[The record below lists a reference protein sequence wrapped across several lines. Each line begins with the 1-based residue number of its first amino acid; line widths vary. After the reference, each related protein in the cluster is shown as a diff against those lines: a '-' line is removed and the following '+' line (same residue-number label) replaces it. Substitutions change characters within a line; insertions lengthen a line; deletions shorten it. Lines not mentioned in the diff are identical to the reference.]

1 MKRINIVGFIDFH
14 REEWDIRPSMVDKI
28 RQAFHDSELWTYKD
42 LCACTEKQLLK
53 IRHVTPELVE
63 HVKETLENVGLH
75 LGMTEKELDAYHDA
89 EYDARHQSVEP
100 KGTHVHDDV
109 LNILDGANILEFLRK
124 KAETGNVEKGNGTL
138 IPEGAATEQ
147 IVGVD
152 KIEGSNLSF
161 RSDAATEQIAGTS
174 KEDRAEEEAK
184 EEAVSA
190 NTDGMQKKEIES
202 LQETEQ
208 KKGTEQLQ
216 ETEPLQE
223 MEAKHKKKFD
233 AQKVYN
239 HAMARILCDPCQ
251 MLRGDD
257 LEFMRHQLVMSV
269 LEQQSW
275 LMRTFCSFNY
285 RVKVAMRKANYIMLE
300 YRHDMGLRSTVY
312 QHLEYEG
319 TIKELEA

>member
-14 REEWDIRPSMVDKI
+14 REKWDIRPSMMEKM
-28 RQAFHDSELWTYKD
+28 RQVFHDSELWTYKD

-53 IRHVTPELVE
+53 IQYVTPELVG
-63 HVKETLENVGLH
+63 HIKETLEDVGLH

-89 EYDARHQSVEP
+89 EYDARHQSVEQ
-100 KGTHVHDDV
+100 KKTNIHDDV
-109 LNILDGANILEFLRK
+109 PEMLDEANILEALRK
-124 KAETGNVEKGNGTL
+124 KPISEFLEKEAVL
-138 IPEGAATEQ
+138 PIPEDAATEQ
-147 IVGVD
+147 IVGISEED
-152 KIEGSNLSF
+152 
-161 RSDAATEQIAGTS
+161 IA
-174 KEDRAEEEAK
+174 ENDAK
-184 EEAVSA
+184 EAITSA
-190 NTDGMQKKEIES
+190 NTDGMQKKE
-202 LQETEQ
+202 
-208 KKGTEQLQ
+208 
-216 ETEPLQE
+216 TEPLQE
-223 MEAKHKKKFD
+223 TEAKHKKKFD
-233 AQKVYN
+233 AQKAYN
-239 HAMARILCDPCQ
+239 HAMARILRDPCQ

-300 YRHDMGLRSTVY
+300 YRHDMGLRSTVF

>member
-14 REEWDIRPSMVDKI
+14 REEWDIRPSMVEKM

-53 IRHVTPELVE
+53 IRYVTPELVG
-63 HVKETLENVGLH
+63 HIKETLEDVGLH

-89 EYDARHQSVEP
+89 EYDARHQSAEQ
-100 KGTHVHDDV
+100 KKTNIHDDV
-109 LNILDGANILEFLRK
+109 PEMLNEANILETLRK
-124 KAETGNVEKGNGTL
+124 KPVSGFPEKEAVL
-138 IPEGAATEQ
+138 PIPEDAATEQ
-147 IVGVD
+147 IVGISEED
-152 KIEGSNLSF
+152 
-161 RSDAATEQIAGTS
+161 IA
-174 KEDRAEEEAK
+174 ENDAK
-184 EEAVSA
+184 EAITSA
-190 NTDGMQKKEIES
+190 NTDGMQKK
-202 LQETEQ
+202 
-208 KKGTEQLQ
+208 

-233 AQKVYN
+233 AQKAYN
-239 HAMARILCDPCQ
+239 HAMARILRDPCQ
-251 MLRGDD
+251 MVRGDD

-285 RVKVAMRKANYIMLE
+285 RVKVAMRKANYIMQE

-312 QHLEYEG
+312 QHLEYDG

>member
-14 REEWDIRPSMVDKI
+14 REKWDIRPSMMEKM
-28 RQAFHDSELWTYKD
+28 RQVFHDSELWTYKD

-53 IRHVTPELVE
+53 IRYVTPELVG
-63 HVKETLENVGLH
+63 HIKETLEDVGLH

-89 EYDARHQSVEP
+89 EYDARHQSVEQ
-100 KGTHVHDDV
+100 KGTS
-109 LNILDGANILEFLRK
+109 E
-124 KAETGNVEKGNGTL
+124 
-138 IPEGAATEQ
+138 
-147 IVGVD
+147 
-152 KIEGSNLSF
+152 
-161 RSDAATEQIAGTS
+161 
-174 KEDRAEEEAK
+174 EDIAEEEAK
-184 EEAVSA
+184 GDAVSA

-223 MEAKHKKKFD
+223 METKHKKEFD
-233 AQKVYN
+233 AQKAYN
-239 HAMARILCDPCQ
+239 HAMARILRDPCQ
-251 MLRGDD
+251 MVRRDD
-257 LEFMRHQLVMSV
+257 LEFMRHQLVMSI

>member
-14 REEWDIRPSMVDKI
+14 REKWDIRPSMMEKM

-53 IRHVTPELVE
+53 IRYVTPELVG
-63 HVKETLENVGLH
+63 HIKETLEDVGLH
-75 LGMTEKELDAYHDA
+75 LGMTEKELDAYLDA
-89 EYDARHQSVEP
+89 EYDARHQSVEQ
-100 KGTHVHDDV
+100 KGTS
-109 LNILDGANILEFLRK
+109 E
-124 KAETGNVEKGNGTL
+124 
-138 IPEGAATEQ
+138 
-147 IVGVD
+147 
-152 KIEGSNLSF
+152 
-161 RSDAATEQIAGTS
+161 
-174 KEDRAEEEAK
+174 EDIAEEEAK
-184 EEAVSA
+184 GDAVSA

-223 MEAKHKKKFD
+223 MDTKHKKEFD
-233 AQKVYN
+233 AQKAYN
-239 HAMARILCDPCQ
+239 HAMARILRDPCQ

-257 LEFMRHQLVMSV
+257 LEFMRHQLVMSI

-285 RVKVAMRKANYIMLE
+285 RVKEAMRKANYIMQE

>member
-14 REEWDIRPSMVDKI
+14 REKWDIRPSMMEKM

-42 LCACTEKQLLK
+42 LCALSEKQLLK
-53 IRHVTPELVE
+53 IRYVTPELVG
-63 HVKETLENVGLH
+63 HIKETLEDVGLH

-89 EYDARHQSVEP
+89 EYDARHQSAEQ
-100 KGTHVHDDV
+100 KKTNIHDDV
-109 LNILDGANILEFLRK
+109 PEMLDEANILEALR
-124 KAETGNVEKGNGTL
+124 EKPVSGFPEKEAVL
-138 IPEGAATEQ
+138 PIPEDAATEQ
-147 IVGVD
+147 IVGISEED
-152 KIEGSNLSF
+152 
-161 RSDAATEQIAGTS
+161 IA
-174 KEDRAEEEAK
+174 ENDAK
-184 EEAVSA
+184 EAITSA
-190 NTDGMQKKEIES
+190 NTDGMQKKE
-202 LQETEQ
+202 
-208 KKGTEQLQ
+208 
-216 ETEPLQE
+216 TEPLQE
-223 MEAKHKKKFD
+223 TEAKHKKKFD
-233 AQKVYN
+233 AQKAYN
-239 HAMARILCDPCQ
+239 HAMARILRDPCQ
-251 MLRGDD
+251 MVRGDD

>member
-14 REEWDIRPSMVDKI
+14 REKWDIRPSMMEKM

-53 IRHVTPELVE
+53 IRYVTPELVE
-63 HVKETLENVGLH
+63 HIKETLEDVGLH

-89 EYDARHQSVEP
+89 EYDARHQSVEQ
-100 KGTHVHDDV
+100 KGTS
-109 LNILDGANILEFLRK
+109 E
-124 KAETGNVEKGNGTL
+124 
-138 IPEGAATEQ
+138 
-147 IVGVD
+147 
-152 KIEGSNLSF
+152 
-161 RSDAATEQIAGTS
+161 
-174 KEDRAEEEAK
+174 EDIAEEEAK
-184 EEAVSA
+184 EDAASA

-208 KKGTEQLQ
+208 LQ
-216 ETEPLQE
+216 EAEPLQE

-233 AQKVYN
+233 AQKAYN
-239 HAMARILCDPCQ
+239 HAMARILRDPCQ
-251 MLRGDD
+251 MVRGDD

>member
-14 REEWDIRPSMVDKI
+14 REEWDIRPSMVEKM

-53 IRHVTPELVE
+53 IRYVTPELVG
-63 HVKETLENVGLH
+63 HIKETLEDVGLH

-89 EYDARHQSVEP
+89 EYDARHQSAEQ
-100 KGTHVHDDV
+100 KKTNIHDDV
-109 LNILDGANILEFLRK
+109 PEMLNEANILETLRK
-124 KAETGNVEKGNGTL
+124 KPVSGFPEKEAVL
-138 IPEGAATEQ
+138 PIPEDAATEQ
-147 IVGVD
+147 IVGISEED
-152 KIEGSNLSF
+152 
-161 RSDAATEQIAGTS
+161 IA
-174 KEDRAEEEAK
+174 ENDAK
-184 EEAVSA
+184 EAITSA
-190 NTDGMQKKEIES
+190 NTDGMQKK
-202 LQETEQ
+202 
-208 KKGTEQLQ
+208 

-233 AQKVYN
+233 AQKAYN
-239 HAMARILCDPCQ
+239 HAMARILRDPCQ
-251 MLRGDD
+251 MVRGDD

-285 RVKVAMRKANYIMLE
+285 RVKVAMRKAHYIMHE

-312 QHLEYEG
+312 QHLEYDG

>member
-14 REEWDIRPSMVDKI
+14 REKWDIRPSMMEKM
-28 RQAFHDSELWTYKD
+28 RQVFHDSELWTYKD

-53 IRHVTPELVE
+53 IRYVTPELVG
-63 HVKETLENVGLH
+63 HIKETLEDVGLH

-89 EYDARHQSVEP
+89 EYDARHQSVEQ
-100 KGTHVHDDV
+100 KG
-109 LNILDGANILEFLRK
+109 ISE
-124 KAETGNVEKGNGTL
+124 
-138 IPEGAATEQ
+138 
-147 IVGVD
+147 
-152 KIEGSNLSF
+152 
-161 RSDAATEQIAGTS
+161 
-174 KEDRAEEEAK
+174 EDIAEEEAN
-184 EEAVSA
+184 EDAASV
-190 NTDGMQKKEIES
+190 NTDGMQKEIES

-208 KKGTEQLQ
+208 KKGAEQLQ
-216 ETEPLQE
+216 EAEPLLE

-233 AQKVYN
+233 AQKAYN
-239 HAMARILCDPCQ
+239 HAMARILRDPCQ
-251 MLRGDD
+251 MVRGDD

>member
-14 REEWDIRPSMVDKI
+14 REKWDIRPSMMEKM
-28 RQAFHDSELWTYKD
+28 RQVFHDSELWTYKD

-53 IRHVTPELVE
+53 IRYVTPELVG
-63 HVKETLENVGLH
+63 HIKETLEDVGLH

-89 EYDARHQSVEP
+89 EYDARHQS
-100 KGTHVHDDV
+100 
-109 LNILDGANILEFLRK
+109 
-124 KAETGNVEKGNGTL
+124 AEQE
-138 IPEGAATEQ
+138 
-147 IVGVD
+147 
-152 KIEGSNLSF
+152 
-161 RSDAATEQIAGTS
+161 RTS
-174 KEDRAEEEAK
+174 EEDIAEEEAK
-184 EEAVSA
+184 EDAASA

-202 LQETEQ
+202 LQ
-208 KKGTEQLQ
+208 GTEQLQ

-223 MEAKHKKKFD
+223 REAKHKKKFD
-233 AQKVYN
+233 AQKAYN
-239 HAMARILCDPCQ
+239 HAMARILRDPCQ
-251 MLRGDD
+251 MVRGDD

>member
-28 RQAFHDSELWTYKD
+28 RQTFHDSELWTYKD

-53 IRHVTPELVE
+53 IRHVTPELVG

-124 KAETGNVEKGNGTL
+124 KAETGNMEKGSGML
-138 IPEGAATEQ
+138 IPEDGATEQ
-147 IVGVD
+147 IVG
-152 KIEGSNLSF
+152 ISE
-161 RSDAATEQIAGTS
+161 
-174 KEDRAEEEAK
+174 EDIAEEGAK
-184 EEAVSA
+184 EEAASA
-190 NTDGMQKKEIES
+190 NADGMQKKGTEP
-202 LQETEQ
+202 LLETEQ

-216 ETEPLQE
+216 EAEPLQE
-223 MEAKHKKKFD
+223 REAKHKKEFD
-233 AQKVYN
+233 AQKAYN
-239 HAMARILCDPCQ
+239 HAMARILRDPCQ

-269 LEQQSW
+269 LEQQGW

-285 RVKVAMRKANYIMLE
+285 RVKVAMQKANYIMQE

>member
-14 REEWDIRPSMVDKI
+14 REKWDIRPSMMEKM
-28 RQAFHDSELWTYKD
+28 RQVFHDSELWTYKD

-53 IRHVTPELVE
+53 IRYVTPELVG
-63 HVKETLENVGLH
+63 HIKETLEDVGLH

-89 EYDARHQSVEP
+89 EYDARHQSVEQ
-100 KGTHVHDDV
+100 KGTS
-109 LNILDGANILEFLRK
+109 E
-124 KAETGNVEKGNGTL
+124 
-138 IPEGAATEQ
+138 
-147 IVGVD
+147 
-152 KIEGSNLSF
+152 
-161 RSDAATEQIAGTS
+161 
-174 KEDRAEEEAK
+174 EDIAEEEAK
-184 EEAVSA
+184 EDAASV
-190 NTDGMQKKEIES
+190 NTDGMQKEIES

-208 KKGTEQLQ
+208 KKGTEQMQ
-216 ETEPLQE
+216 EAEPLQE

-233 AQKVYN
+233 AQKAYN
-239 HAMARILCDPCQ
+239 HAMARILRDPCQ
-251 MLRGDD
+251 MVRGDD

>member
-14 REEWDIRPSMVDKI
+14 REKWDIRPSMMEKM
-28 RQAFHDSELWTYKD
+28 RQVFHDSELWTYKD

-53 IRHVTPELVE
+53 IRYVTPELVG
-63 HVKETLENVGLH
+63 HIKETLEDVGLH

-89 EYDARHQSVEP
+89 EYDARHQS
-100 KGTHVHDDV
+100 
-109 LNILDGANILEFLRK
+109 
-124 KAETGNVEKGNGTL
+124 AEQK
-138 IPEGAATEQ
+138 
-147 IVGVD
+147 
-152 KIEGSNLSF
+152 
-161 RSDAATEQIAGTS
+161 RTS
-174 KEDRAEEEAK
+174 EEDIAEEEAK
-184 EEAVSA
+184 EDAASA

-202 LQETEQ
+202 LQ
-208 KKGTEQLQ
+208 GTEQLQ

-223 MEAKHKKKFD
+223 REAKHKKKFD
-233 AQKVYN
+233 AQKAYN
-239 HAMARILCDPCQ
+239 HAMARILRDPCQ
-251 MLRGDD
+251 MVRGDD

-300 YRHDMGLRSTVY
+300 YRRDMGLRSTVY

>member
-14 REEWDIRPSMVDKI
+14 REKWDIRPSMMEKM
-28 RQAFHDSELWTYKD
+28 RQVFHDSELWTYKD

-53 IRHVTPELVE
+53 IRYVTPELVG
-63 HVKETLENVGLH
+63 HIKETLEDVGLH

-89 EYDARHQSVEP
+89 EYDARHQS
-100 KGTHVHDDV
+100 
-109 LNILDGANILEFLRK
+109 
-124 KAETGNVEKGNGTL
+124 AEQK
-138 IPEGAATEQ
+138 
-147 IVGVD
+147 
-152 KIEGSNLSF
+152 
-161 RSDAATEQIAGTS
+161 RTS
-174 KEDRAEEEAK
+174 EEDIAEEEAK
-184 EEAVSA
+184 EDAASA

-202 LQETEQ
+202 LQ
-208 KKGTEQLQ
+208 GTEQLQ

-223 MEAKHKKKFD
+223 REAKHKKKFD
-233 AQKVYN
+233 AQKAYN
-239 HAMARILCDPCQ
+239 HAMARILRDPCQ
-251 MLRGDD
+251 MVRGDD

-300 YRHDMGLRSTVY
+300 YRHDLGLRSTVY

>member
-14 REEWDIRPSMVDKI
+14 REKWDIRPSMMEKM

-53 IRHVTPELVE
+53 IRYVTPELVG
-63 HVKETLENVGLH
+63 HIKETLEDVGLH

-89 EYDARHQSVEP
+89 EYDARHQSVEH
-100 KGTHVHDDV
+100 K
-109 LNILDGANILEFLRK
+109 
-124 KAETGNVEKGNGTL
+124 ETSE
-138 IPEGAATEQ
+138 
-147 IVGVD
+147 
-152 KIEGSNLSF
+152 
-161 RSDAATEQIAGTS
+161 
-174 KEDRAEEEAK
+174 EDIAEEEAK
-184 EEAVSA
+184 EDAASA

-223 MEAKHKKKFD
+223 REAKHKKKFD
-233 AQKVYN
+233 AQKAYN
-239 HAMARILCDPCQ
+239 HAMARILRDPCQ
-251 MLRGDD
+251 MVRGDD

-285 RVKVAMRKANYIMLE
+285 RVKVAMRKANYIMQE

>member
-14 REEWDIRPSMVDKI
+14 REKWDIRPSMMEKM

-63 HVKETLENVGLH
+63 HIKETLEDVGLH

-89 EYDARHQSVEP
+89 EYDARHQSVES
-100 KGTHVHDDV
+100 KRISEED
-109 LNILDGANILEFLRK
+109 I
-124 KAETGNVEKGNGTL
+124 AEN
-138 IPEGAATEQ
+138 
-147 IVGVD
+147 
-152 KIEGSNLSF
+152 
-161 RSDAATEQIAGTS
+161 
-174 KEDRAEEEAK
+174 EAK
-184 EEAVSA
+184 EATSFA
-190 NTDGMQKKEIES
+190 DTDGMQKKA
-202 LQETEQ
+202 
-208 KKGTEQLQ
+208 TEQLQ
-216 ETEPLQE
+216 ETE
-223 MEAKHKKKFD
+223 AKHKEEFD
-233 AQKVYN
+233 ARKAYN

-275 LMRTFCSFNY
+275 LMKTFCSFNY
-285 RVKVAMRKANYIMLE
+285 RVKVAMQKANYIMQE

-312 QHLEYEG
+312 QHLEYDG
-319 TIKELEA
+319 KIKELEA

>member
-14 REEWDIRPSMVDKI
+14 REEWDIRPSMVEKT

-63 HVKETLENVGLH
+63 HVKETLEDVGLH

-89 EYDARHQSVEP
+89 EYDARHQSVES
-100 KGTHVHDDV
+100 KRISEED
-109 LNILDGANILEFLRK
+109 
-124 KAETGNVEKGNGTL
+124 
-138 IPEGAATEQ
+138 
-147 IVGVD
+147 
-152 KIEGSNLSF
+152 
-161 RSDAATEQIAGTS
+161 IA
-174 KEDRAEEEAK
+174 KNEAK
-184 EEAVSA
+184 EATSFA
-190 NTDGMQKKEIES
+190 DTDGMQKKA
-202 LQETEQ
+202 
-208 KKGTEQLQ
+208 TEQLQ
-216 ETEPLQE
+216 ETE
-223 MEAKHKKKFD
+223 AKHKEEFD
-233 AQKVYN
+233 ARKAYN

-275 LMRTFCSFNY
+275 LMKTFCSFPY
-285 RVKVAMRKANYIMLE
+285 RLKAAMRKANYIMQE

-312 QHLEYEG
+312 QHLEYDG

>member
-14 REEWDIRPSMVDKI
+14 REKWDIRPSMMERM
-28 RQAFHDSELWTYKD
+28 RQVFHDSELWTYKD

-53 IRHVTPELVE
+53 IRYVTPELVG
-63 HVKETLENVGLH
+63 HIKETLEDVGLH

-89 EYDARHQSVEP
+89 EYDARHQSAEQ
-100 KGTHVHDDV
+100 KRTSEE
-109 LNILDGANILEFLRK
+109 NI
-124 KAETGNVEKGNGTL
+124 
-138 IPEGAATEQ
+138 
-147 IVGVD
+147 
-152 KIEGSNLSF
+152 
-161 RSDAATEQIAGTS
+161 
-174 KEDRAEEEAK
+174 AEEEAK
-184 EEAVSA
+184 EDAASV
-190 NTDGMQKKEIES
+190 NTDGMQKEIES

-208 KKGTEQLQ
+208 KKGTEQMQ
-216 ETEPLQE
+216 EAEPLQE

-233 AQKVYN
+233 AQKAYN
-239 HAMARILCDPCQ
+239 HAMARILRDPCQ
-251 MLRGDD
+251 MVRGDD

>member
-14 REEWDIRPSMVDKI
+14 REKWDIRPSMMEKM
-28 RQAFHDSELWTYKD
+28 RQVFHDSELWTYKD

-53 IRHVTPELVE
+53 IRYVTPELVG
-63 HVKETLENVGLH
+63 HIKETLEDVGLH

-89 EYDARHQSVEP
+89 EYDARHQSVEQ
-100 KGTHVHDDV
+100 KGTS
-109 LNILDGANILEFLRK
+109 E
-124 KAETGNVEKGNGTL
+124 
-138 IPEGAATEQ
+138 
-147 IVGVD
+147 
-152 KIEGSNLSF
+152 
-161 RSDAATEQIAGTS
+161 
-174 KEDRAEEEAK
+174 EDIAEEEAK
-184 EEAVSA
+184 EDAASA

-202 LQETEQ
+202 LQ
-208 KKGTEQLQ
+208 GTEQLQ

-223 MEAKHKKKFD
+223 REAKHKKKFD
-233 AQKVYN
+233 AQKAYN
-239 HAMARILCDPCQ
+239 HAMARILRDPCQ
-251 MLRGDD
+251 MVRGDD

>member
-14 REEWDIRPSMVDKI
+14 REKWDIRPSMMEKM

-53 IRHVTPELVE
+53 IRYVTPELVG
-63 HVKETLENVGLH
+63 HIKETLEDVGLH

-89 EYDARHQSVEP
+89 EYDARHQCAEQ
-100 KGTHVHDDV
+100 KGTS
-109 LNILDGANILEFLRK
+109 E
-124 KAETGNVEKGNGTL
+124 
-138 IPEGAATEQ
+138 
-147 IVGVD
+147 
-152 KIEGSNLSF
+152 
-161 RSDAATEQIAGTS
+161 
-174 KEDRAEEEAK
+174 EDIAEEEAK
-184 EEAVSA
+184 EDAASA
-190 NTDGMQKKEIES
+190 NTDDLQKKEIES
-202 LQETEQ
+202 VQETEQ

-216 ETEPLQE
+216 EAEPLQE

-233 AQKVYN
+233 AQKAYN
-239 HAMARILCDPCQ
+239 HAMARILRDPCQ
-251 MLRGDD
+251 MVRGDD

>member
-14 REEWDIRPSMVDKI
+14 REEWDIRPSMVEKT

-42 LCACTEKQLLK
+42 LCALSEKQLLK
-53 IRHVTPELVE
+53 IRYVTPELVG
-63 HVKETLENVGLH
+63 HIKETLEDVGLH

-89 EYDARHQSVEP
+89 EYDARHQSAEQ
-100 KGTHVHDDV
+100 KKTNIHDDV
-109 LNILDGANILEFLRK
+109 PEMLDEANILEALRK
-124 KAETGNVEKGNGTL
+124 KPVSGFLEKEAGL
-138 IPEGAATEQ
+138 PIPEDAATEQ
-147 IVGVD
+147 IVGISEED
-152 KIEGSNLSF
+152 
-161 RSDAATEQIAGTS
+161 IA
-174 KEDRAEEEAK
+174 ENDAK
-184 EEAVSA
+184 EAITSA
-190 NTDGMQKKEIES
+190 NTGGMQKKE
-202 LQETEQ
+202 
-208 KKGTEQLQ
+208 K
-216 ETEPLQE
+216 EPLQE
-223 MEAKHKKKFD
+223 TEAKHKKEFD
-233 AQKVYN
+233 AQKAYN
-239 HAMARILCDPCQ
+239 HAMARILRDPCQ
-251 MLRGDD
+251 MVRGDD

>member
-14 REEWDIRPSMVDKI
+14 REKWDIRPSMMEKM

-53 IRHVTPELVE
+53 IRYVTPELVG
-63 HVKETLENVGLH
+63 HIKETLEDVGLH

-89 EYDARHQSVEP
+89 EYDARHQSVEQ
-100 KGTHVHDDV
+100 KKTSIHDYV
-109 LNILDGANILEFLRK
+109 PEMLDEANILEALRK
-124 KAETGNVEKGNGTL
+124 KPVSGFLEKEAGL
-138 IPEGAATEQ
+138 PIPEDAATEQ
-147 IVGVD
+147 IVGISEED
-152 KIEGSNLSF
+152 
-161 RSDAATEQIAGTS
+161 IA
-174 KEDRAEEEAK
+174 ENDAK
-184 EEAVSA
+184 EVITSA
-190 NTDGMQKKEIES
+190 NTDGMQKKE
-202 LQETEQ
+202 
-208 KKGTEQLQ
+208 
-216 ETEPLQE
+216 TEPLQE
-223 MEAKHKKKFD
+223 TEAKHKKEFD
-233 AQKVYN
+233 AQKAYN
-239 HAMARILCDPCQ
+239 HAMARILRDPCQ

-275 LMRTFCSFNY
+275 LMRTFCFFSY

>member
-14 REEWDIRPSMVDKI
+14 REKWDIRPSMMEKM

-53 IRHVTPELVE
+53 IRYVTPELVE
-63 HVKETLENVGLH
+63 HIKETLEDVGLH

-89 EYDARHQSVEP
+89 EYDARHQSVEQ
-100 KGTHVHDDV
+100 KKTNIHDDV
-109 LNILDGANILEFLRK
+109 PEMLDEANILEALRK
-124 KAETGNVEKGNGTL
+124 KPISGFLEKEAGL
-138 IPEGAATEQ
+138 PIPEDAATEQ
-147 IVGVD
+147 IVGISEED
-152 KIEGSNLSF
+152 
-161 RSDAATEQIAGTS
+161 IA
-174 KEDRAEEEAK
+174 ENDAK
-184 EEAVSA
+184 EAITSA
-190 NTDGMQKKEIES
+190 NTDGMQKKEK
-202 LQETEQ
+202 EQ
-208 KKGTEQLQ
+208 
-216 ETEPLQE
+216 LQE
-223 MEAKHKKKFD
+223 MEAKHKKEFD
-233 AQKVYN
+233 VRKAYN
-239 HAMARILCDPCQ
+239 HAMARILRDPCQ
-251 MLRGDD
+251 MVRGDD

>member
-14 REEWDIRPSMVDKI
+14 REKWDIRPSMMEKM
-28 RQAFHDSELWTYKD
+28 RQVFHDSELWTYKD

-53 IRHVTPELVE
+53 IRYVTPELVG
-63 HVKETLENVGLH
+63 HIKETLEDVGLH

-89 EYDARHQSVEP
+89 EYDARHQCAEQ
-100 KGTHVHDDV
+100 KGTS
-109 LNILDGANILEFLRK
+109 E
-124 KAETGNVEKGNGTL
+124 
-138 IPEGAATEQ
+138 
-147 IVGVD
+147 
-152 KIEGSNLSF
+152 
-161 RSDAATEQIAGTS
+161 
-174 KEDRAEEEAK
+174 EDIAEEEAK
-184 EEAVSA
+184 EDAASA
-190 NTDGMQKKEIES
+190 NTDGIQKKEIES

-216 ETEPLQE
+216 EAEPLQE

-233 AQKVYN
+233 AQKAYN
-239 HAMARILCDPCQ
+239 HAMARILRDPCQ
-251 MLRGDD
+251 MVRGDD

>member
-14 REEWDIRPSMVDKI
+14 REEWDIRPSMVEKT

-53 IRHVTPELVE
+53 IRHVTPELVG

-124 KAETGNVEKGNGTL
+124 KAETGNMEKGSGML
-138 IPEGAATEQ
+138 IPEDGATEQ
-147 IVGVD
+147 IVG
-152 KIEGSNLSF
+152 ISE
-161 RSDAATEQIAGTS
+161 
-174 KEDRAEEEAK
+174 EDIAEEETK
-184 EEAVSA
+184 EDAASA
-190 NTDGMQKKEIES
+190 NTDSMQKKEAEP
-202 LQETEQ
+202 LQEVEPLQ
-208 KKGTEQLQ
+208 KTEQLQ
-216 ETEPLQE
+216 DTKPLQE
-223 MEAKHKKKFD
+223 TEAKHKKKFD
-233 AQKVYN
+233 AQKAYN
-239 HAMARILCDPCQ
+239 HAMARILRDPCQ
-251 MLRGDD
+251 MVRSDD

-275 LMRTFCSFNY
+275 LMRTFCFFSY

-312 QHLEYEG
+312 QHLEYDG

>member
-14 REEWDIRPSMVDKI
+14 REKWDIRPSMMEKM
-28 RQAFHDSELWTYKD
+28 RQVFHDSELWTYKD

-53 IRHVTPELVE
+53 IRYVTPELVG
-63 HVKETLENVGLH
+63 HIKETLEDVGLH

-89 EYDARHQSVEP
+89 EYDARHQS
-100 KGTHVHDDV
+100 
-109 LNILDGANILEFLRK
+109 
-124 KAETGNVEKGNGTL
+124 AEQK
-138 IPEGAATEQ
+138 
-147 IVGVD
+147 
-152 KIEGSNLSF
+152 
-161 RSDAATEQIAGTS
+161 RTS
-174 KEDRAEEEAK
+174 EEDIAEEEAK
-184 EEAVSA
+184 EDAASA
-190 NTDGMQKKEIES
+190 NADGMQKKVTEP

-223 MEAKHKKKFD
+223 IEAKHKKEFD
-233 AQKVYN
+233 AQKAYN
-239 HAMARILCDPCQ
+239 HAMARILRDPCQ

>member
-14 REEWDIRPSMVDKI
+14 REKWDIRPSMMEKM
-28 RQAFHDSELWTYKD
+28 RQVFHDSELWTYKD

-53 IRHVTPELVE
+53 IRYVTPELVG
-63 HVKETLENVGLH
+63 HIKETLEDVGLH

-89 EYDARHQSVEP
+89 EYDARHQS
-100 KGTHVHDDV
+100 
-109 LNILDGANILEFLRK
+109 
-124 KAETGNVEKGNGTL
+124 AEQK
-138 IPEGAATEQ
+138 
-147 IVGVD
+147 
-152 KIEGSNLSF
+152 
-161 RSDAATEQIAGTS
+161 RTS
-174 KEDRAEEEAK
+174 EEDIAEEEAK
-184 EEAVSA
+184 EDAASA

-202 LQETEQ
+202 LQ
-208 KKGTEQLQ
+208 GTEQLQ

-223 MEAKHKKKFD
+223 REAKHKKKFD
-233 AQKVYN
+233 AQKAYN
-239 HAMARILCDPCQ
+239 HAMARILRDPCQ
-251 MLRGDD
+251 MVRGDD

>member
-14 REEWDIRPSMVDKI
+14 REKWDIRPSMMEKM

-53 IRHVTPELVE
+53 IRYVTPELVG
-63 HVKETLENVGLH
+63 HIKETLEDVGLH
-75 LGMTEKELDAYHDA
+75 LDMTEKELDAYHDA
-89 EYDARHQSVEP
+89 EYDARHQSAEQ
-100 KGTHVHDDV
+100 KGTS
-109 LNILDGANILEFLRK
+109 E
-124 KAETGNVEKGNGTL
+124 
-138 IPEGAATEQ
+138 
-147 IVGVD
+147 
-152 KIEGSNLSF
+152 
-161 RSDAATEQIAGTS
+161 
-174 KEDRAEEEAK
+174 EDIAEEEAK
-184 EEAVSA
+184 EDAASA

-223 MEAKHKKKFD
+223 REAKHKKKFD
-233 AQKVYN
+233 AQKAYN
-239 HAMARILCDPCQ
+239 HAMARILRDPCQ
-251 MLRGDD
+251 MVRGDD